1 MVRAIRG
8 QREIMHTKLPFCALA
23 AFAAMIAASWAGQ
36 PAAPAPS
43 LPEVVGITLKPENI
57 RITAELNGRCVPFL
71 VAEVRPQVNG
81 IIQKRLF
88 EEGSTVQAE
97 MPLYQID
104 PSMYEAD
111 LASAM
116 AGLARAKANVSVA
129 QTKERRYD
137 SLVGS
142 GAVTKEEYDEIYAAW
157 QQAEADVTMAEAQ
170 VKIGRINVD
179 YTKVRS
185 PITGVIGISNFTQGA
200 LVTASQAAPLATVQ
214 QLDPIYVDVAQ
225 STAGL
230 RALKHALDSG
240 LLQNT
245 GEGHAAVRLILEDGT
260 PYSHPGQIMFSDV
273 TVDQTTGSIT
283 LRSQFPNPA
292 FDLLP
297 GMYVKAVLD
306 VAEKDNAIAVPQQ
319 ALIRNADG
327 SAVVYVAGD
336 DGTVE
341 RRPVTVMRALADR
354 WLIADGL
361 AGGERVVIEG
371 IQRIRFMPGAPPP
384 KVKYVEARPRR

>member
-1 MVRAIRG
+1 MP
-8 QREIMHTKLPFCALA
+8 KLPLCVLA
-23 AFAAMIAASWAGQ
+23 AMLAIAASALAGQ
-36 PAAPAPS
+36 PVAPAPS
-43 LPEVVGITLKPENI
+43 LPEVVGITLKPEDI
-57 RITAELNGRCVPFL
+57 RITAELNGRCVPYL

-97 MPLYQID
+97 VPLYQID

-111 LASAM
+111 LVSALAS
-116 AGLARAKANVSVA
+116 LARTKASVAVA

-137 SLVGS
+137 SLVDS
-142 GAVTKEEYDEIYAAW
+142 GAVTREEYDEVHASW
-157 QQAEADVTMAEAQ
+157 QQAEADVTIAEAQ

-185 PITGVIGISNFTQGA
+185 PIAGVIGMSNFTQGA

-240 LLQNT
+240 LLRNT
-245 GEGHAAVRLILEDGT
+245 GEGHGAVRLVLEDGT
-260 PYSHPGQIMFSDV
+260 PYPHQGQIMFSDV

-283 LRSQFPNPA
+283 LRSQFPNPE

-319 ALIRNADG
+319 SLVRNADG
-327 SAVVYVAGD
+327 SAVVYLVGD

-341 RRPVTVMRALADR
+341 RRTVIVMRALADR

-361 AGGERVVIEG
+361 KGGERVVVEG

-384 KVKYVEARPRR
+384 KVKFVEAAPRR